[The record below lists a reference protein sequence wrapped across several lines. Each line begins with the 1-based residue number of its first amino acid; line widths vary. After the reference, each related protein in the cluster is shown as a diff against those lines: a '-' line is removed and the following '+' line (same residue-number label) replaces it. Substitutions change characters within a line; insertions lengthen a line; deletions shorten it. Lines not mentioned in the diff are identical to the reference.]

1 MWFTWQIKR
10 IEVADPIKME
20 ELRYGVLFFLKKK
33 LYLLSNEKFLHV
45 YIIIF
50 LFVLLLLSFNMFCR
64 SLVQAIRCLESAK
77 EKRLSEEQPPP
88 AVQQQEERLEG
99 PNPSPPAPTLAST
112 ASSSSSSSSSTSMK
126 NVAVAGTF

>member
-1 MWFTWQIKR
+1 VF
-10 IEVADPIKME
+10 
-20 ELRYGVLFFLKKK
+20 
-33 LYLLSNEKFLHV
+33 
-45 YIIIF
+45 IIIFF

-77 EKRLSEEQPPP
+77 EKRLSEVGQEQPPP

-112 ASSSSSSSSSTSMK
+112 ASSSSSTSMK